1 MGTIIKSIS
10 VVIPAFNEENRI
22 GATIR
27 KIYDYLKEKSETFEI
42 IVVDDGSSDNTVDVV
57 RNVSERIKNIKLISN
72 GTNKGKGFTVKNGI
86 LNSACSLVLISDAD
100 LSTPI
105 EEVENFLAWIDN
117 GYDIVIGSRGLEESE
132 ILKKQPWYRQS
143 MGKTF
148 NKMVKILVLGDFNDT
163 QCGFKLFK
171 SGAAKKVFSLSK
183 IDGFAFDVEILF
195 IAKKIGYRTKEVPVR
210 WINSPH
216 SKVRI
221 MRDSLKMFFDLLR
234 IRFS

>member
-1 MGTIIKSIS
+1 MGAIIKSIS
-10 VVIPAFNEENRI
+10 VVIPAFNEEDRI
-22 GATIR
+22 GATIQ

-57 RNVSERIKNIKLISN
+57 RNASERIKNIKVLSN
-72 GTNKGKGFTVKNGI
+72 GSNKGKGFSVRNGI
-86 LNSACSLVLISDAD
+86 LNSTCSLVLISDAD

-105 EEVENFLAWIDN
+105 EEIEKFFPWIDS

-148 NKMVKILVLGDFNDT
+148 NEMVKILVLNDFDDT
-163 QCGFKLFK
+163 QCGFKIFK
-171 SGAAKKVFSLSK
+171 SDAAKRVFSLSK

-195 IAKKIGYRTKEVPVR
+195 IAKKMGFRTKEVPVR
-210 WINSPH
+210 WINSPQ
-216 SKVRI
+216 SRVKI
-221 MRDSLKMFFDLLR
+221 MRDPLKMFLDLFR
-234 IRFS
+234 IRFL

>member
-1 MGTIIKSIS
+1 MGTVIKSLS
-10 VVIPAFNEENRI
+10 VVIPAFNEEKRI
-22 GATIR
+22 GATIQR
-27 KIYDYLKEKSETFEI
+27 IYDYLKEKSETFEI
-42 IVVDDGSSDNTVDVV
+42 IVVDDGSSDNTIDVV
-57 RNVSERIKNIKLISN
+57 SNVSERIKNIRLLSN
-72 GTNKGKGFTVKNGI
+72 GTNKGKGFSVKNGI
-86 LNSACSLVLISDAD
+86 LNSTCSLVLISDAD

-105 EEVENFLAWIDN
+105 EEVEKFLPWIDS

-171 SGAAKKVFSLSK
+171 SGTAKKVFSLSK
-183 IDGFAFDVEILF
+183 MDGFAFDVEILF
-195 IAKKIGYRTKEVPVR
+195 IAKKMGYRTKEVPVR